1 MAETRRLIGMC
12 LSAPHREDRFQ
23 FIQAL
28 NQYAVAQGFRLLIFN
43 SSSDFYYTNN
53 PDDEGERTV
62 YQLIPYHMLSAM
74 ILFPEFLGAH
84 PVMQEIAAKCREH
97 GIPVISIDKEMEG
110 CTMFSFAYADIFEQL
125 CAHVTDVHHAKRLM
139 MVAGLK
145 GNSFSEARVAAFR
158 KVLLERGLYYDDSL
172 IGYGNF
178 WDGPTRDLMREWF
191 EEEERPFPDAI
202 ICANDSMAIAVST
215 YLQKHGCRVPQDCI
229 VTGFDGILQASYH
242 MPHLTT
248 CRQDYDTMGR
258 KLIEAVEALLR
269 GEECPARN
277 VIGFT
282 MIRSQSCGC
291 EPVSFT
297 NINDATQAIF
307 DRMRLSEQR
316 QEMMCIVHAG
326 VSKMTQLEEL
336 SSVLSD
342 RFIFPTTV
350 FAVNEDIFQP
360 PYFGVRPDG
369 QSFTENMNITY
380 QRYFWYQ
387 IEGCTVPREQLVP
400 RMDILLGRT
409 EPIFV
414 CALHFWELPLGYCV
428 FQPELTVDDYAKM
441 YTFMITINASF
452 GAFHSQLQIQSI
464 NAQLKQVNEE
474 LEQLY
479 VHDYLTGLYNRR
491 GFYKEFRRK
500 QEQSG
505 GQLEAFLISIDL
517 DRLKY
522 INDNFGHQEGD
533 SAICTIAD
541 AMRAAAGPD
550 DICARFGGDEYAV
563 GGFLPAPLADIC
575 YERFRTQFMQYLADY
590 NRSAGKPY
598 PVEAS
603 IGFSHEPVNA
613 EFSLDQMIKEADDRM
628 YAQKLANKKAR
639 ES

>member
-23 FIQAL
+23 FIQAP

-74 ILFPEFLGAH
+74 ILFPEFLGEH
-84 PVMQEIAAKCREH
+84 PVMQEVAAKCREH

-282 MIRSQSCGC
+282 LIRSQSCGC

-316 QEMMCIVHAG
+316 QEMMCTVHAG
-326 VSKMTQLEEL
+326 VSKMTQLKEL

-360 PYFGVRPDG
+360 PHFGVRPDG

-400 RMDILLGRT
+400 RMDTLLGRT